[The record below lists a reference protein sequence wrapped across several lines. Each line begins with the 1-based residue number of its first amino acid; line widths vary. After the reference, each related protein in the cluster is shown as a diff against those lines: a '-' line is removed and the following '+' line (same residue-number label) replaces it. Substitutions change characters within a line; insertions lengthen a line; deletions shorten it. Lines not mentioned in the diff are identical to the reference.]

1 MPNTRQRTLI
11 QVAVYMKVGHIY
23 RIPDFVVALDK
34 LWQALIEQALNQL
47 DIVAHFWK
55 SAFQTKLSLQ
65 MKLDHCMCVVW

>member
-1 MPNTRQRTLI
+1 
-11 QVAVYMKVGHIY
+11 MKVGDVY

-34 LWQALIEQALNQL
+34 LRQALIEQALNQL

>member
-1 MPNTRQRTLI
+1 
-11 QVAVYMKVGHIY
+11 MKVGHIY
-23 RIPDFVVALDK
+23 RISDFVVALDK

-65 MKLDHCMCVVW
+65 MKLDPCMCDVW